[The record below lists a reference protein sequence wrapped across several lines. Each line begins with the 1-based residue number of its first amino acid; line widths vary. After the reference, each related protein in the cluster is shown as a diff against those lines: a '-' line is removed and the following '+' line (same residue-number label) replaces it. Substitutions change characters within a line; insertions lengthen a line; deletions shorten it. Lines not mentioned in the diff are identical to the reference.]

1 MVKNKKKKST
11 IKEGKG
17 SLIFDIINYILLGLI
32 FIAMV
37 YPIYYIIIL
46 SLSNGMDAAK
56 GGIFLWPR
64 TFTLDNY
71 ITAFTNKYLFKSYVV
86 TILRTIVGTL
96 VSVVMMA
103 LMAYA
108 LADKRLPGRKWMSKF
123 FYFTTLFG
131 GGSVI
136 MLLLIRDLDLL
147 DNFMVY
153 ILPAIYGFSNMLII
167 KIAFEGIPVELRESA
182 EMDGA
187 GDLKVFWHVYLPLA
201 KPSLVTVGLFTAVI
215 HWNDW
220 YAGKYYVTSQSLKPA
235 ATILQEM
242 ITNSAS
248 TSGYL
253 TANSTTTAQ
262 TLQAAFVV
270 IIMLPIMLIYPFAQ
284 KYFVKG
290 AIVGSI
296 KE

>member
-1 MVKNKKKKST
+1 MVKKKKST

-17 SLIFDIINYILLGLI
+17 SLIFDIINYSLLAII
-32 FIAMV
+32 FIIMV

-46 SLSNGMDAAK
+46 SFSDGMDAAK

-64 TFTLDNY
+64 EFTLDNY
-71 ITAFTNKYLFKSYVV
+71 ITAFSNKYLLKSYVV
-86 TILRTIVGTL
+86 TILRTVIGTV
-96 VSVVMMA
+96 VSVIFMA
-103 LMAYA
+103 LMAFA
-108 LADKRLPGRKWMSKF
+108 LADKRLPGRRWITKF

-131 GGSVI
+131 GGSVA
-136 MLLLIRDLDLL
+136 MLLLIRDLNLL
-147 DNFMVY
+147 DNLMVY
-153 ILPAIYGFSNMLII
+153 ILPAVYGFTNMLII
-167 KIAFEGIPVELRESA
+167 KIAFEGVPIELRESA

-187 GDLKVFWHVYLPLA
+187 GDLRIFWNVYMPLA
-201 KPSLVTVGLFTAVI
+201 KSSLVTVALFTAVI

-220 YAGKYYVTSQSLKPA
+220 YAGKYYVTTQSMKPA

-242 ITNSAS
+242 ITSSSTTNS
-248 TSGYL
+248 YL
-253 TANSTTTAQ
+253 SANTTTTAQ

-270 IIMLPIMLIYPFAQ
+270 IIMLPIMLAYPFAQ

>member
-1 MVKNKKKKST
+1 MVRNKKNT

-17 SLIFDIINYILLGLI
+17 SLAFDIVNYILLALI

-46 SLSNGMDAAK
+46 SFSNGMDAAK

-64 TFTLDNY
+64 SFTLDNY
-71 ITAFTNKYLFKSYVV
+71 ITAFTNKYLFKSYIV
-86 TILRTIVGTL
+86 TILRTILGTII
-96 VSVVMMA
+96 SVIMMA

-108 LADKRLPGRKWMSKF
+108 LADKRLPGRRWISKF

-147 DNFMVY
+147 NKFSVY
-153 ILPAIYGFSNMLII
+153 ILPAIYGFANMLII
-167 KIAFEGIPVELRESA
+167 KIAFEGIPVEIRESA
-182 EMDGA
+182 EIDGA
-187 GDLKVFWHVYLPLA
+187 GELRIFWNIYFPLV
-201 KPSLVTVGLFTAVI
+201 KSSLVTVALFTAVI

-248 TSGYL
+248 TGGYL

-270 IIMLPIMLIYPFAQ
+270 IIMLPIMMIYPFAQ

>member
-1 MVKNKKKKST
+1 MVKNKKSK

-17 SLIFDIINYILLGLI
+17 SLIFDIINYSLLVLI
-32 FIAMV
+32 FIVMV
-37 YPIYYIIIL
+37 YPIYYIIVL
-46 SLSNGMDAAK
+46 SFSDGMDAAK

-64 TFTLDNY
+64 EFTFDNY
-71 ITAFTNKYLFKSYVV
+71 ITAFSNKYLLKSYVV
-86 TILRTIVGTL
+86 TILRTVIGTL
-96 VSVVMMA
+96 ASVIFMA
-103 LMAYA
+103 LMAFA
-108 LADKRLPGRKWMSKF
+108 LADKRLPGRRWITKF

-131 GGSVI
+131 GGSVA
-136 MLLLIRDLDLL
+136 MLLLIRDLNLL
-147 DNFMVY
+147 DNLLVY
-153 ILPAIYGFSNMLII
+153 ILPAIYGFTNMLII
-167 KIAFEGIPVELRESA
+167 KIAFEGVPIELRESA

-187 GDLKVFWHVYLPLA
+187 GDLRIFWNVYMPLA
-201 KPSLVTVGLFTAVI
+201 KSSLVTVALFTAVI

-220 YAGKYYVTSQSLKPA
+220 YAGKYYVTTQSMKPA

-242 ITNSAS
+242 ITSSSTTSSYLSAN
-248 TSGYL
+248 T
-253 TANSTTTAQ
+253 TTTAQ

-270 IIMLPIMLIYPFAQ
+270 IIMLPIMLAYPFAQ

>member
-1 MVKNKKKKST
+1 MVKKKKSV

-17 SLIFDIINYILLGLI
+17 ALVFDIINYILLTLI
-32 FIAMV
+32 FVAMV

-46 SLSNGMDAAK
+46 SFSNGMDAAK

-64 TFTLDNY
+64 EITFDNY
-71 ITAFTNKYLFKSYVV
+71 ITAFTNKYLFKSYLI
-86 TILRTIVGTL
+86 TILRTVFGTL
-96 VSVVMMA
+96 ASVFFMA
-103 LMAYA
+103 LMAFA
-108 LADKRLPGRKWMSKF
+108 LSDKRLPGRRWINKF

-136 MLLLIRDLDLL
+136 MLLLIRDLNLL
-147 DNFMVY
+147 NNFLVY
-153 ILPAIYGFSNMLII
+153 ILPAIYGFTNMLII
-167 KIAFEGIPVELRESA
+167 KIAFEGIPTELRESA

-187 GDLKVFWHVYLPLA
+187 GDLKIFWKVYLPLA
-201 KPSLVTVGLFTAVI
+201 KSSLVTVGLFTAVI

-220 YAGKYYVTSQSLKPA
+220 YAGKYYVTTQSMKPA

-248 TSGYL
+248 TGGYL

-270 IIMLPIMLIYPFAQ
+270 IIMLPIMMAYPFAQ

>member
-1 MVKNKKKKST
+1 MVKVKRSKNI

-17 SLIFDIINYILLGLI
+17 SLAIDIVNYILLGFI

-46 SLSNGMDAAK
+46 SFSNGMDAAK

-86 TILRTIVGTL
+86 TILRTLLGTI

-108 LADKRLPGRKWMSKF
+108 LAEKRLPGRRWISKF

-147 DNFMVY
+147 NNFMVY
-153 ILPAIYGFSNMLII
+153 ILPAIYGFTNMLIL

-182 EMDGA
+182 EIDGA
-187 GDLKVFWHVYLPLA
+187 GELRIFWNIYFPLI
-201 KPSLVTVGLFTAVI
+201 KSSLVTVALFTAVI

-248 TSGYL
+248 TGGYL